1 VLNAGVCS
9 CLRLKYSFVLVVCRF
24 ASLTHS
30 SIAASTTLHRQR
42 LFSDDRSQQQQ
53 QCQRVATA
61 AGVGARVSSRQEGA
75 RIQPAE
81 AVLAKELEADG
92 TKELEAVEAGVRELY

>member
-1 VLNAGVCS
+1 V
-9 CLRLKYSFVLVVCRF
+9 F
-24 ASLTHS
+24 ASLISLYLALFATYP
-30 SIAASTTLHRQR
+30 RQR
-42 LFSDDRSQQQQ
+42 LSFDVRSQQQQ

-81 AVLAKELEADG
+81 AVVAKELEADG
-92 TKELEAVEAGVRELY
+92 TKELEAVEAAVRELY